1 MTDTEQSRRRVQS
14 IEVGFRVL
22 RVLRMSEGP
31 LPLRDIASRAGMPP
45 SKVHLYLVSFVRENM
60 AYQDA
65 QTGHYGL
72 GSFAIQ
78 LGLAAVRQL
87 DVVAL
92 AADALTELRDQT
104 DCAVYLSLWGDRG
117 PCIVAKAD
125 GTLQGAFSLRLGYIL
140 PLTTSATGLVFLA
153 HLPSYETDRARAA
166 VAAYDVDRNP
176 PGPTDDELVD
186 RIAKVRELGYA
197 STVGNLN
204 RNFAG
209 LAAPIFDYSN
219 QLAATLTILGPSE
232 YMSRSRH
239 KEFARLLLTAAR
251 GVSERMGALAKAEPP
266 EPPSRR
272 RGLVS
277 G

>member
-1 MTDTEQSRRRVQS
+1 MADTEQSRRRVQS

-22 RVLRMSEGP
+22 RVLRMAEGP
-31 LPLRDIASRAGMPP
+31 LPLREIAARAGMPP

-60 AYQDA
+60 AFQDP
-65 QTGHYGL
+65 QNGHYGL

-87 DVVAL
+87 DVVSL
-92 AADALTELRDQT
+92 AAEALTDLRDKT

-153 HLPSYETDRARAA
+153 HLPNYETDRALAA
-166 VAAYDVDRNP
+166 LAAYEAERNP
-176 PGPTDDELVD
+176 RTPSDPE
-186 RIAKVRELGYA
+186 IAESVEQVHKLGYA

-209 LAAPIFDYSN
+209 IAAPIFDYSN
-219 QLAATLTILGPSE
+219 QIAASLTILGPSE
-232 YMSRSRH
+232 YMSRTRQ
-239 KEFARLLLTAAR
+239 KEFVKLLLKATHS
-251 GVSERMGALAKAEPP
+251 VSERMGAFGTHEDA
-266 EPPSRR
+266 
-272 RGLVS
+272 
-277 G
+277 